1 MDCPYINWYFGNH
14 PTRFDTA
21 LGMLLVVGAKPSS
34 KFYLTR
40 TTKEKGEALTED
52 NFLWITKE
60 SIQKAKQG
68 ELAPPRFPQGTRSP
82 KEQAINDQRFAAFIQ
97 PSLQW
102 GQARQAKRE
111 RRAKLNSDLTLLL
124 SHITDYVVSNGYS
137 ELDALNPEILS
148 DKPKLNAA
156 RQKAQA
162 IMDELSGETAKR
174 EALRILNEQ
183 NKAKQAERR
192 LLSSQNRVH
201 TGKRGRPIER
211 WIQVRMAVSD
221 LTPEQKAQH
230 DPPIPLAQDY
240 VRMWNPEKG
249 KMTKR
254 RTVWIMVPNPKAQEY
269 VKAHP
274 HQPSGQKPSDTGPL
288 SMDTHIDNV

>member
-1 MDCPYINWYFGNH
+1 MDCPYINWYFGH
-14 PTRFDTA
+14 KAVQFATP
-21 LGMLLVVGAKPSS
+21 LELLLTVGARPGKN
-34 KFYLTR
+34 FTLTR
-40 TTKEKGEALTED
+40 TTRKTGTPLTPD
-52 NFLWITKE
+52 NFLWVSKE
-60 SIQKAKQG
+60 SMAALKRG
-68 ELAPPRFPQGTRSP
+68 ELLFPAFPDGTRSRT
-82 KEQAINDQRFAAFIQ
+82 EQLLNDRRFAMAMKG
-97 PSLQW
+97 SLERAQL
-102 GQARQAKRE
+102 QKAKRE

-137 ELDALNPEILS
+137 ELDALNPEILA

-156 RQKAQA
+156 RQKVQA

-221 LTPEQKAQH
+221 LTPEQKARH

-254 RTVWIMVPNPKAQEY
+254 RTVWIMVPNPKAQAFL
-269 VKAHP
+269 KAHP
-274 HQPSGQKPSDTGPL
+274 HQPSNPKSSDTGHL